1 MRKFFNSK
9 ESQQIQL
16 EKNRLQAKRLRRI
29 KRLEVEK
36 KCQTEINRISAVD
49 KLSELLASKVSKV

>member
-36 KCQTEINRISAVD
+36 KCQTEIDRISAVD